1 MNTTKKEERKIN
13 QIQENIIRRILMVP
27 QSTPIDTL
35 YTETG
40 LLDITTIITK
50 NRFNM
55 EKKTALTPR
64 KYNNQNNGNKHNRR
78 MERNHNQNE
87 GTN

>member
-27 QSTPIDTL
+27 QSTPTEAL
-35 YTETG
+35 YMETG

-50 NRFNM
+50 NQIQHG
-55 EKKTALTPR
+55 KKTA
-64 KYNNQNNGNKHNRR
+64 
-78 MERNHNQNE
+78 
-87 GTN
+87 

>member
-1 MNTTKKEERKIN
+1 MNTTKKEQRKIN

-27 QSTPIDTL
+27 QSTPIEAL
-35 YTETG
+35 YMETG

-55 EKKTALTPR
+55 EKRLHTHPENITTKI
-64 KYNNQNNGNKHNRR
+64 
-78 MERNHNQNE
+78 ME
-87 GTN
+87 TNTTGGWK